1 MEDHVRQRST
11 QLAAI
16 VRDFVPSRIE
26 RQLLTQAF
34 DLAWNCSHAVPPT
47 LAVGSPAANDR
58 ADCLSPI
65 SETSVS
71 QATRR

>member
-16 VRDFVPSRIE
+16 VRDFAPSRIE

-34 DLAWNCSHAVPPT
+34 DLAWNCSHAFAPT
-47 LAVGSPAANDR
+47 HAVGSPAANDPV
-58 ADCLSPI
+58 DCLLPI
-65 SETSVS
+65 SETGVS
-71 QATRR
+71 QAARR